1 MNVHEPIIAI
11 PWYKEGLGEQ
21 EPILLEFRCSVRP
34 MSKGTRFIVDA
45 VDFTGADP
53 FALRHFSRYKVQLQ
67 KVLRAGIAELYAVEV
82 ENVGRIK
89 NTVMWYNT
97 GGESYGE

>member
-1 MNVHEPIIAI
+1 MNVHEPIITI

-21 EPILLEFRCSVRP
+21 EPIVLEFRCSVRP
-34 MSKGTRFIVDA
+34 LAKGTRFIIDA
-45 VDFTGADP
+45 VDSTGPDP
-53 FALRHFSRYKVQLQ
+53 FIIPRFSRRKAQLQ
-67 KVLRAGIAELYAVEV
+67 KILRAGIAELYAVEV

-97 GGESYGE
+97 GGE